1 MKKVSRILIG
11 VVLPLIFLSGCATL
25 REVAALRKVDFSL
38 SGVNDPVLAGV
49 SLKDVRSYKDIGFL
63 DAGRLALALA
73 SKELPLTFVLK
84 VRAENPADNTVPAR
98 FVGMA
103 WTLFLQ
109 DKETISGTVD
119 QNIVLQ
125 PGEPQDVPIVVGLNL
140 MDFFDGGIRDLV
152 DLASSLTGKEGS
164 TSSIR
169 LQVTPTINTS
179 LGPIQYPQPITVINK
194 QIGS

>member
-1 MKKVSRILIG
+1 
-11 VVLPLIFLSGCATL
+11 
-25 REVAALRKVDFSL
+25 
-38 SGVNDPVLAGV
+38 
-49 SLKDVRSYKDIGFL
+49 
-63 DAGRLALALA
+63 
-73 SKELPLTFVLK
+73 
-84 VRAENPADNTVPAR
+84 
-98 FVGMA
+98 
-103 WTLFLQ
+103 LQ